1 MFTSI
6 NIEIVQALLILVGA
20 IAIAL
25 FIIWGVEFTVTRVF
39 VALLPHTPRSF
50 QRFVISIRICMEAI
64 NLWGYT
70 SEANALNKEAA
81 KKLARAERQAL
92 FAQQCSDT
100 AYELI
105 AERDALR

>member
-6 NIEIVQALLILVGA
+6 NVQLITAILILIGAITIALLIV
-20 IAIAL
+20 
-25 FIIWGVEFTVTRVF
+25 WGVEFMVTRVF

-50 QRFVISIRICMEAI
+50 QRFVISIRISMEAI

-70 SEANALNKEAA
+70 SEADALNRSAA
-81 KKLARAERQAL
+81 KTLARAERYAM
-92 FAQQCSDT
+92 FAQQCNDK

>member
-6 NIEIVQALLILVGA
+6 NVQLIQAILILIGA
-20 IAIAL
+20 ITIAL
-25 FIIWGVEFTVTRVF
+25 STMWAMEFVVTRVF
-39 VALLPHTPRSF
+39 VALLPHTPKAF
-50 QRFVISIRICMEAI
+50 QRFVISIKICFEAI

-70 SEANALNKEAA
+70 SEADALNKQAA
-81 KKLARAERQAL
+81 KKLALAERQAM